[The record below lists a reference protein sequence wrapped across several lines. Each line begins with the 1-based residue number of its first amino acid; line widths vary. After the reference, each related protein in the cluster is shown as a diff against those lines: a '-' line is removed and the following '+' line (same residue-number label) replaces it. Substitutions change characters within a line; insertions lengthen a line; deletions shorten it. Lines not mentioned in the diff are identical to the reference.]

1 MHSIFSELLHLVSN
15 SCLLGELMVAFLYQ
29 SRLNNCLPQ
38 SMVYG
43 SLVCLGCDL
52 AEPALLGT
60 EGIGTLGNGLGFLRD
75 SALVCESGIRITA
88 CL

>member
-15 SCLLGELMVAFLYQ
+15 SCLLGELMIAFLYQ
-29 SRLNNCLPQ
+29 SRLNSHLPQ

-52 AEPALLGT
+52 AEPALFGDRGYWNVGKWT
-60 EGIGTLGNGLGFLRD
+60 GVPPGQCFGL
-75 SALVCESGIRITA
+75 
-88 CL
+88 